1 MSPDILKKD
10 QAESFSGNLDWS
22 DFNVNFESTEEDPKS
37 PLYKDL
43 YEKNMNKVV
52 DLRPYMIPRPVT
64 VFEND
69 CLQKCLDLFRI
80 MHLR

>member
-1 MSPDILKKD
+1 M
-10 QAESFSGNLDWS
+10 
-22 DFNVNFESTEEDPKS
+22 NFESTEDDPKS
-37 PLYKDL
+37 SLYKDL

-52 DLRPYMIPRPVT
+52 DLRPYMIARPVT

-69 CLQKCLDLFRI
+69 GLQKCLDLFRI

>member
-1 MSPDILKKD
+1 
-10 QAESFSGNLDWS
+10 
-22 DFNVNFESTEEDPKS
+22 VNFESIEDDPKS

-43 YEKNMNKVV
+43 HEKYMNKVV
-52 DLRPYMIPRPVT
+52 DLRPYMIARPVT

-69 CLQKCLDLFRI
+69 GLQKCLDLFRI